1 MELSIYL
8 KPILSACYI
17 FPFLAGLFTLPYVI
31 FQYRKYGSILILRVA
46 IVYTFIFYMM
56 TSYFMTILPL
66 PPVDSVTA
74 DTASVLLT
82 PFDAFYNWKATS
94 GIDFSDPSTY
104 LHSLKNEYFLQI
116 FFNIFLLF
124 PFGVYLRY
132 YFNRKWYQVIVL
144 SFLYSLFFELT
155 QLSGLYGIYPYPYRF
170 FEVDDLICNTLGGFL
185 GFLCTPL
192 LLFML
197 PDRKRLDDISYEK
210 GTHVTIFRRMLA
222 LSFDMAIIGISYI
235 LLIKKTYISTIL
247 PEYAHGLIIPF
258 LAFIY
263 FTLTTLIFRGYTL
276 GKFIVKIRI
285 VNEDGSK
292 APFHMLVIRNAI
304 LYLLLLPSIIYSTS
318 LIEYIDTI
326 TNSTKQ
332 FFAFIGISILMAIAV
347 YFALNMLSCF
357 VKKQVQYKYDKICH
371 LMVVSTVR
379 NHSSDDD

>member
-1 MELSIYL
+1 
-8 KPILSACYI
+8 
-17 FPFLAGLFTLPYVI
+17 
-31 FQYRKYGSILILRVA
+31 
-46 IVYTFIFYMM
+46 
-56 TSYFMTILPL
+56 
-66 PPVDSVTA
+66 
-74 DTASVLLT
+74 
-82 PFDAFYNWKATS
+82 
-94 GIDFSDPSTY
+94 
-104 LHSLKNEYFLQI
+104 
-116 FFNIFLLF
+116 
-124 PFGVYLRY
+124 
-132 YFNRKWYQVIVL
+132 
-144 SFLYSLFFELT
+144 
-155 QLSGLYGIYPYPYRF
+155 
-170 FEVDDLICNTLGGFL
+170 
-185 GFLCTPL
+185 
-192 LLFML
+192 
-197 PDRKRLDDISYEK
+197 
-210 GTHVTIFRRMLA
+210 MLA

-304 LYLLLLPSIIYSTS
+304 LYLLLLPSIIYSAS

-357 VKKQVQYKYDKICH
+357 VKKQVQFKYDKICH

>member
-82 PFDAFYNWKATS
+82 PFDAFYNWKATN

-116 FFNIFLLF
+116 FFNILLLF

-292 APFHMLVIRNAI
+292 APFHMLVIRNTI

-357 VKKQVQYKYDKICH
+357 VKKQVQFKYDKICH

>member
-17 FPFLAGLFTLPYVI
+17 FPFLSGLFTLPYVI

-116 FFNIFLLF
+116 FFNILLLF

-170 FEVDDLICNTLGGFL
+170 FEVDDLICNTLGGFFVHL
-185 GFLCTPL
+185 FYYLCCQTEKGL
-192 LLFML
+192 TIYLMKRELMLLFL
-197 PDRKRLDDISYEK
+197 GVCLHYRL
-210 GTHVTIFRRMLA
+210 TWQ
-222 LSFDMAIIGISYI
+222 
-235 LLIKKTYISTIL
+235 LL
-247 PEYAHGLIIPF
+247 E
-258 LAFIY
+258 
-263 FTLTTLIFRGYTL
+263 
-276 GKFIVKIRI
+276 
-285 VNEDGSK
+285 
-292 APFHMLVIRNAI
+292 
-304 LYLLLLPSIIYSTS
+304 
-318 LIEYIDTI
+318 
-326 TNSTKQ
+326 
-332 FFAFIGISILMAIAV
+332 
-347 YFALNMLSCF
+347 
-357 VKKQVQYKYDKICH
+357 
-371 LMVVSTVR
+371 
-379 NHSSDDD
+379 